1 MGCAELY
8 IGHPVTLNI
17 FEETDMKPLSITAN
31 RGKKEFSVIWDDNH
45 VSLYPFSLLRA
56 GCPCAECRG
65 GHDKMG
71 DTPDPSTFTKE
82 LPDSPATH
90 ILTVLP
96 VGSYGITPVWE
107 DGHDAGIYKWEYL
120 RALCPCGEC
129 RK

>member
-1 MGCAELY
+1 
-8 IGHPVTLNI
+8 
-17 FEETDMKPLSITAN
+17 MKPTSITAN
-31 RGKKEFSVIWDDNH
+31 REKKLLTVLWDDRH
-45 VSLYPFSLLRA
+45 ASLYTLSLLRA

-71 DTPDPSTFTKE
+71 NTPDTSIFTID

-90 ILTVLP
+90 IKDILP

-107 DGHDAGIYKWEYL
+107 DGHAAGIYRWDYL

>member
-1 MGCAELY
+1 
-8 IGHPVTLNI
+8 
-17 FEETDMKPLSITAN
+17 MKPVSITAN
-31 RGKKEFSVIWDDNH
+31 REKKELSVIWDDDH
-45 VSLYPFSLLRA
+45 VSLYPFALVRA

-71 DTPDPSTFTKE
+71 DTPDPKVFSTD
-82 LPDSPATH
+82 LPDSPATR
-90 ILTVLP
+90 INNILP

-107 DGHDAGIYKWEYL
+107 DGHDAGIYKWDYL